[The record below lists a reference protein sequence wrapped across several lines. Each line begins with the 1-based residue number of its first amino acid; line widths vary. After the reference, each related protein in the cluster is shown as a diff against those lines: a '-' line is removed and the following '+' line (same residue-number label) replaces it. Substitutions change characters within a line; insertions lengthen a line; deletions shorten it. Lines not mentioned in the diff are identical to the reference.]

1 MQRKIEVVIYSK
13 PGCHLCEEM
22 KTEIARA
29 NCSDLYLLKEIN
41 IETDPLLREQY
52 KDDIPVLKIDGVET
66 FWHRLLAEHFREKII
81 AVETTPHP
89 RER

>member
-41 IETDPLLREQY
+41 IEADPVLWEQY
-52 KDDIPVLKIDGVET
+52 KHDIPVLKIDGVET

-81 AVETTPHP
+81 AVERTPHP
-89 RER
+89 REP

>member
-66 FWHRLLAEHFREKII
+66 FRHRLLAEHFREKII